1 MKAFILAAG
10 YGRRLLPL
18 TETSP
23 KPLLKVGETSLIER
37 NIKHIL
43 NSGISEIVIN
53 ISYLGELVREHVI
66 EKFPNENINFSV
78 EEKPLGT
85 GGGVY
90 KALPL
95 LGSEPFLC
103 MNADLFHNIK
113 LDNFC
118 SDVESALLVG
128 VPNPKHNKEGDF
140 SLDKDIV
147 KINAEGND
155 LTWSGISVINPIIFD
170 SKSFQGTSFN
180 IWKNVLVDYIKKNS
194 IQGIE
199 SSDLWIDVG
208 TLDRLKLANTVYNDQ
223 IRL

>member
-10 YGRRLLPL
+10 YGKRLLPL
-18 TETSP
+18 TENSP
-23 KPLLKVGETSLIER
+23 KPLLKVGDTSLIER
-37 NIKHIL
+37 NIEHIL

-53 ISYLGELVREHVI
+53 ISYLGALVREHVI

-113 LDNFC
+113 LDNLF
-118 SDVESALLVG
+118 SDVESALLIG
-128 VPNPKHNKEGDF
+128 VPNPEHNQIGDF

-147 KINAEGND
+147 NINTEGND
-155 LTWSGISVINPIIFD
+155 LTWSGISIINPRIFKNKYFE
-170 SKSFQGTSFN
+170 STSFN
-180 IWKNVLVDYIKKNS
+180 IWESVLLECIKKKS
-194 IQGIE
+194 IKGIR

-223 IRL
+223 N

>member
-10 YGRRLLPL
+10 YGKRLLPL
-18 TETSP
+18 TENSP
-23 KPLLKVGETSLIER
+23 KPLLKVGDTSLIER
-37 NIKHIL
+37 NIEHVL

-53 ISYLGELVREHVI
+53 ISYLGALVREHVI

-113 LDNFC
+113 LDNLF
-118 SDVESALLVG
+118 SDVESALLIG
-128 VPNPKHNKEGDF
+128 VPNPEHNQMGDF

-147 KINAEGND
+147 NINIEGND
-155 LTWSGISVINPIIFD
+155 LTWSGISIIYTVI
-170 SKSFQGTSFN
+170 S
-180 IWKNVLVDYIKKNS
+180 
-194 IQGIE
+194 
-199 SSDLWIDVG
+199 
-208 TLDRLKLANTVYNDQ
+208 
-223 IRL
+223 

>member
-10 YGRRLLPL
+10 YGKRLLPL
-18 TETSP
+18 TKTSP

-53 ISYLGELVREHVI
+53 VSYLGELIRNHVI
-66 EKFPNENINFSV
+66 EKFPNENINFSI
-78 EEKPLGT
+78 EEEPLGT

-103 MNADLFHNIK
+103 MNADIFHNIK
-113 LDNFC
+113 LDNLY

-128 VPNPKHNKEGDF
+128 VPNPKHNLEGDF
-140 SLDKDIV
+140 SLDNNMV
-147 KINAEGND
+147 KINREGND
-155 LTWSGISVINPIIFD
+155 LTWSGISIINPIIFNN
-170 SKSFQGTSFN
+170 KSFQSTSFN
-180 IWKNVLVDYIKKNS
+180 IWENLLVESIKKNS
-194 IQGIE
+194 VKGIK
-199 SSDLWIDVG
+199 SSDFWIDVG
-208 TLDRLKLANTVYNDQ
+208 TIDRLKLANTVYNDQ
-223 IRL
+223 N

>member
-10 YGRRLLPL
+10 YGKRLLPL
-18 TETSP
+18 TENSP
-23 KPLLKVGETSLIER
+23 KPLLKVGDTSLIER
-37 NIKHIL
+37 NIEHIL

-53 ISYLGELVREHVI
+53 ISYLGALVREHVI

-113 LDNFC
+113 LDNLF
-118 SDVESALLVG
+118 SDVESALLIG
-128 VPNPKHNKEGDF
+128 VPNPEHNQMGDF

-147 KINAEGND
+147 NINTEGND
-155 LTWSGISVINPIIFD
+155 LTWSGISIINPRIFKNKYFE
-170 SKSFQGTSFN
+170 STSFN
-180 IWKNVLVDYIKKNS
+180 IWESVLLEYIKKKS
-194 IQGIE
+194 IKGIR

-223 IRL
+223 D

>member
-10 YGRRLLPL
+10 YGKRLLPL
-18 TETSP
+18 TENSP
-23 KPLLKVGETSLIER
+23 KPLLKVGDTSLIER
-37 NIKHIL
+37 NIEHIL

-53 ISYLGELVREHVI
+53 ISYLGALVREHVI

-113 LDNFC
+113 LDNLF
-118 SDVESALLVG
+118 SDVESALLIG
-128 VPNPKHNKEGDF
+128 VPNPEHNQMGDF

-147 KINAEGND
+147 NINSEAND
-155 LTWSGISVINPIIFD
+155 LTWSGISIINPRIFKNKYFE
-170 SKSFQGTSFN
+170 STSFN
-180 IWKNVLVDYIKKNS
+180 IWESLLLEYIKKKS
-194 IQGIE
+194 IKGIR

-223 IRL
+223 N

>member
-10 YGRRLLPL
+10 YGKRLLPL
-18 TETSP
+18 TKTSP

-53 ISYLGELVREHVI
+53 VSYLGELIRNHVI
-66 EKFPNENINFSV
+66 EKFPNENINFSI
-78 EEKPLGT
+78 EEEPLGT

-103 MNADLFHNIK
+103 MNADIFHNIK
-113 LDNFC
+113 LDNLY

-128 VPNPKHNKEGDF
+128 VPNPKHNLEGDF
-140 SLDKDIV
+140 SLDNNMVRLIERVMTLPGAEFQLSTLLFLIINLFKVHHLIFG
-147 KINAEGND
+147 KIY
-155 LTWSGISVINPIIFD
+155 L
-170 SKSFQGTSFN
+170 
-180 IWKNVLVDYIKKNS
+180 
-194 IQGIE
+194 
-199 SSDLWIDVG
+199 
-208 TLDRLKLANTVYNDQ
+208 
-223 IRL
+223 

>member
-10 YGRRLLPL
+10 YGKRLLPL
-18 TETSP
+18 TKTSP

-53 ISYLGELVREHVI
+53 VSYLGELIRNHVI
-66 EKFPNENINFSV
+66 EKFPNENINFSI
-78 EEKPLGT
+78 EEEPLGT

-103 MNADLFHNIK
+103 MNADIFHNIK
-113 LDNFC
+113 LDNLY

-128 VPNPKHNKEGDF
+128 VPNPKHNLEGDF
-140 SLDKDIV
+140 SLDKNMV
-147 KINAEGND
+147 KINREGND
-155 LTWSGISVINPIIFD
+155 LTWSGISIINPIIFNN
-170 SKSFQGTSFN
+170 KSFQSTSFN
-180 IWKNVLVDYIKKNS
+180 IWENLLVESIKKNS
-194 IQGIE
+194 VKGIK
-199 SSDLWIDVG
+199 SSDFWIDVG
-208 TLDRLKLANTVYNDQ
+208 TIDRLKLANTVYNDQ
-223 IRL
+223 N

>member
-10 YGRRLLPL
+10 YGKRLLPL
-18 TETSP
+18 TENSP
-23 KPLLKVGETSLIER
+23 KPLLKVGDTSLIER
-37 NIKHIL
+37 NIEHIL
-43 NSGISEIVIN
+43 NNGISEIVIN
-53 ISYLGELVREHVI
+53 ISYLGALVREHVI

-113 LDNFC
+113 LDNLF
-118 SDVESALLVG
+118 SDVESALLIG
-128 VPNPKHNKEGDF
+128 VPNPEHNQMGEF

-147 KINAEGND
+147 NINTEGND
-155 LTWSGISVINPIIFD
+155 LTWSGISIINPRIFKNKYFE
-170 SKSFQGTSFN
+170 STSFN
-180 IWKNVLVDYIKKNS
+180 IWESVLLEYIKKKS
-194 IQGIE
+194 IKGIR

-223 IRL
+223 N

>member
-10 YGRRLLPL
+10 YGKRLLPL
-18 TETSP
+18 TENSP
-23 KPLLKVGETSLIER
+23 KPLLKVGDTSLIER
-37 NIKHIL
+37 NIEHIL

-53 ISYLGELVREHVI
+53 ISYLGALVREHVI

-113 LDNFC
+113 LDNLF
-118 SDVESALLVG
+118 SDVESALLIG
-128 VPNPKHNKEGDF
+128 VPNPEHNQMGDF

-147 KINAEGND
+147 NINTKGND
-155 LTWSGISVINPIIFD
+155 LTWSGISIINPRIFKNKYFE
-170 SKSFQGTSFN
+170 STSFN
-180 IWKNVLVDYIKKNS
+180 IWESVLLEYIKKKS
-194 IQGIE
+194 IKGIR

-223 IRL
+223 N

>member
-10 YGRRLLPL
+10 YGKRLLPL
-18 TETSP
+18 TENSP
-23 KPLLKVGETSLIER
+23 KPLLKVGDTSLIER
-37 NIKHIL
+37 NIEHIL

-53 ISYLGELVREHVI
+53 ISYLGALVREHVI

-113 LDNFC
+113 LDNLF
-118 SDVESALLVG
+118 SDVESALLIG
-128 VPNPKHNKEGDF
+128 VPNPEHNQMGDF

-147 KINAEGND
+147 NINTEGND
-155 LTWSGISVINPIIFD
+155 LTWSGISIINPRIF
-170 SKSFQGTSFN
+170 KNKYFERTSFN
-180 IWKNVLVDYIKKNS
+180 IWESVLLEYIKKKS
-194 IQGIE
+194 IKGIR

-223 IRL
+223 N

>member
-10 YGRRLLPL
+10 YGKRLLPL
-18 TETSP
+18 TENSP
-23 KPLLKVGETSLIER
+23 KPLLKVGDTSLIER
-37 NIKHIL
+37 NIEHIL

-53 ISYLGELVREHVI
+53 ISYLGALVREHVI

-113 LDNFC
+113 LDNLF
-118 SDVESALLVG
+118 SDVESALLIG
-128 VPNPKHNKEGDF
+128 VPNPEHNQMGDF
-140 SLDKDIV
+140 SLDKEIV
-147 KINAEGND
+147 NINTEGND
-155 LTWSGISVINPIIFD
+155 LTWSGISIINPRIFKNKYFE
-170 SKSFQGTSFN
+170 STSFN
-180 IWKNVLVDYIKKNS
+180 IWESVLLEYIKKKS
-194 IQGIE
+194 IKGIR

-223 IRL
+223 N

>member
-10 YGRRLLPL
+10 YGKRLLPL
-18 TETSP
+18 TENSP
-23 KPLLKVGETSLIER
+23 KPLLKVGDISLIER
-37 NIKHIL
+37 NIEHVL

-53 ISYLGELVREHVI
+53 ISYLGALVREHVI

-113 LDNFC
+113 LDNLF
-118 SDVESALLVG
+118 SDVESALLIG
-128 VPNPKHNKEGDF
+128 VPNPEHNQMGDF

-147 KINAEGND
+147 NINTEGND
-155 LTWSGISVINPIIFD
+155 LTWSGISIINPRIFKNKYFE
-170 SKSFQGTSFN
+170 STSFN
-180 IWKNVLVDYIKKNS
+180 IWESVLLEYIKKKS
-194 IQGIE
+194 IKGIR

-223 IRL
+223 N

>member
-10 YGRRLLPL
+10 YGKRLLPL
-18 TETSP
+18 TENSP
-23 KPLLKVGETSLIER
+23 KPLLKVGDTSLIER
-37 NIKHIL
+37 NIEHIL

-53 ISYLGELVREHVI
+53 ISYLGALVRGHVI

-85 GGGVY
+85 GGGLY

-113 LDNFC
+113 LDNLF
-118 SDVESALLVG
+118 SDVESALLIG
-128 VPNPKHNKEGDF
+128 VPNPEHNQMGDF

-147 KINAEGND
+147 NINTEGND
-155 LTWSGISVINPIIFD
+155 LTWSGISIINPRIFKNKYFE
-170 SKSFQGTSFN
+170 STSFN
-180 IWKNVLVDYIKKNS
+180 IWESVLLEYIKKKS
-194 IQGIE
+194 IKGIR

-223 IRL
+223 N

>member
-10 YGRRLLPL
+10 YGKRLLPL
-18 TETSP
+18 TKNSP
-23 KPLLKVGETSLIER
+23 KPLLKVGDTSLIER
-37 NIKHIL
+37 NIEHIL

-53 ISYLGELVREHVI
+53 ISYLGALVREHVI

-113 LDNFC
+113 LDNLF
-118 SDVESALLVG
+118 SDVESALLIG
-128 VPNPKHNKEGDF
+128 VPNPEHNQMGDF

-147 KINAEGND
+147 NINTEGND
-155 LTWSGISVINPIIFD
+155 LTWSGISIINPRIFKNKYFE
-170 SKSFQGTSFN
+170 STSFN
-180 IWKNVLVDYIKKNS
+180 IWESVLLEYIKKKS
-194 IQGIE
+194 IKGIR

-223 IRL
+223 N

>member
-10 YGRRLLPL
+10 YGKRLLPL
-18 TETSP
+18 TENSP
-23 KPLLKVGETSLIER
+23 KPLLKVGDTSLIER
-37 NIKHIL
+37 NIEHVL

-53 ISYLGELVREHVI
+53 ISYLGALVREHVI

-78 EEKPLGT
+78 EKKPLGT

-113 LDNFC
+113 LDNLF
-118 SDVESALLVG
+118 SDVESALLIG
-128 VPNPKHNKEGDF
+128 VPNPEHNQMGDF

-147 KINAEGND
+147 NINTEGND
-155 LTWSGISVINPIIFD
+155 LTWSGISIINPRIFKNKYFE
-170 SKSFQGTSFN
+170 STSFN
-180 IWKNVLVDYIKKNS
+180 IWESVLLEYIKKKS
-194 IQGIE
+194 IKGIG

-223 IRL
+223 N

>member
-10 YGRRLLPL
+10 YGKRLLPL
-18 TETSP
+18 TENSP

-53 ISYLGELVREHVI
+53 ISYLGALVREHVI

-113 LDNFC
+113 LDNLF
-118 SDVESALLVG
+118 SDVESALLIG
-128 VPNPKHNKEGDF
+128 VPNPEHNQMGDF

-147 KINAEGND
+147 NINTEGND
-155 LTWSGISVINPIIFD
+155 LTWSGISIINPRIFKNKYFE
-170 SKSFQGTSFN
+170 STSFN
-180 IWKNVLVDYIKKNS
+180 IWESVLLEYIKKKS
-194 IQGIE
+194 IKGIR

-223 IRL
+223 N

>member
-10 YGRRLLPL
+10 YGKRLLPL
-18 TETSP
+18 TENSP
-23 KPLLKVGETSLIER
+23 KPLLKVGDTSLIER
-37 NIKHIL
+37 NIEHVL

-53 ISYLGELVREHVI
+53 ISYLGALVREHVI

-85 GGGVY
+85 GGGLY

-113 LDNFC
+113 LDNLF
-118 SDVESALLVG
+118 SDVESALLIG
-128 VPNPKHNKEGDF
+128 VPNPEHNQMGDF

-147 KINAEGND
+147 NINTEGND
-155 LTWSGISVINPIIFD
+155 LTWSGISIINPRIFKNKYFE
-170 SKSFQGTSFN
+170 STSFN
-180 IWKNVLVDYIKKNS
+180 IWESVLLEYIKKKS
-194 IQGIE
+194 IKGIR

-223 IRL
+223 N

>member
-10 YGRRLLPL
+10 YGKRLLPL
-18 TETSP
+18 TENSP
-23 KPLLKVGETSLIER
+23 KPLLKVGDTSLIER
-37 NIKHIL
+37 NIEHIL

-53 ISYLGELVREHVI
+53 ISYLGALVREHVI

-113 LDNFC
+113 LDNLF
-118 SDVESALLVG
+118 SDVESALLIG
-128 VPNPKHNKEGDF
+128 VPNPEHNQMGDF

-147 KINAEGND
+147 NINTEGND
-155 LTWSGISVINPIIFD
+155 LTWSGISIINPRIFKNKYFE
-170 SKSFQGTSFN
+170 STSFN
-180 IWKNVLVDYIKKNS
+180 IWESVLLEHIKKKS
-194 IQGIE
+194 IKGIR

-223 IRL
+223 N

>member
-10 YGRRLLPL
+10 YGKRLLPL
-18 TETSP
+18 TENSP
-23 KPLLKVGETSLIER
+23 KPLLKVGDTSLIER
-37 NIKHIL
+37 KIEHIL

-53 ISYLGELVREHVI
+53 ISYLGALVREHVI

-113 LDNFC
+113 LDNLF
-118 SDVESALLVG
+118 SDVESALLIG
-128 VPNPKHNKEGDF
+128 VPNPEHNQMGDF

-147 KINAEGND
+147 NINTEGND
-155 LTWSGISVINPIIFD
+155 LTWSGISIINPRIFKNKYFE
-170 SKSFQGTSFN
+170 STSFN
-180 IWKNVLVDYIKKNS
+180 TVSYTHL
-194 IQGIE
+194 
-199 SSDLWIDVG
+199 
-208 TLDRLKLANTVYNDQ
+208 TLPTTTPV
-223 IRL
+223 

>member
-10 YGRRLLPL
+10 YGKRLLPL
-18 TETSP
+18 TENSP
-23 KPLLKVGETSLIER
+23 KPLLKVGDTTLIER
-37 NIKHIL
+37 NIEHIL

-53 ISYLGELVREHVI
+53 ISYLGALVREHVI

-113 LDNFC
+113 LDNLF
-118 SDVESALLVG
+118 SDVESALLIG
-128 VPNPKHNKEGDF
+128 VPNPEHNQMGDF

-147 KINAEGND
+147 NINTEGND
-155 LTWSGISVINPIIFD
+155 LTWSGISIINPRIFKNKYFE
-170 SKSFQGTSFN
+170 STSFN
-180 IWKNVLVDYIKKNS
+180 IWESVLLEYIKKKS
-194 IQGIE
+194 IKGIR

-223 IRL
+223 N

>member
-10 YGRRLLPL
+10 YGKRLLPL
-18 TETSP
+18 TENSP
-23 KPLLKVGETSLIER
+23 KPLLKVGDTSLIER
-37 NIKHIL
+37 NIEHIL

-53 ISYLGELVREHVI
+53 ISYLGALVREHVI

-113 LDNFC
+113 LDNLF
-118 SDVESALLVG
+118 SDVESALLIG
-128 VPNPKHNKEGDF
+128 VPNPEHNQMGDF

-147 KINAEGND
+147 NINTEGND
-155 LTWSGISVINPIIFD
+155 LTWSGISIINPRIFKNKYFE
-170 SKSFQGTSFN
+170 STSFN
-180 IWKNVLVDYIKKNS
+180 IWESLLLEYIKKKS
-194 IQGIE
+194 IKGIR

-223 IRL
+223 N

>member
-10 YGRRLLPL
+10 YGKRLLPL
-18 TETSP
+18 TKTSP

-53 ISYLGELVREHVI
+53 VSYLGELIRSHVI
-66 EKFPNENINFSV
+66 EKFPNENINFSI
-78 EEKPLGT
+78 EEEPLGT

-103 MNADLFHNIK
+103 MNADIFHNIK
-113 LDNFC
+113 LDNLY

-128 VPNPKHNKEGDF
+128 VPNPKHNLEGDF
-140 SLDKDIV
+140 SLDKNMV
-147 KINAEGND
+147 KINREGND
-155 LTWSGISVINPIIFD
+155 LTWSGISIINPIIFNN
-170 SKSFQGTSFN
+170 KSFQSTSFN
-180 IWKNVLVDYIKKNS
+180 IWENLLVESIKKNS
-194 IQGIE
+194 VKGIK
-199 SSDLWIDVG
+199 SSDFWIDVG
-208 TLDRLKLANTVYNDQ
+208 TIDRLKLANTVYNDQ
-223 IRL
+223 N

>member
-10 YGRRLLPL
+10 YGKRLLPL
-18 TETSP
+18 TKTSP

-53 ISYLGELVREHVI
+53 VSYLGELIRNHVI
-66 EKFPNENINFSV
+66 EKFPNENINFSI
-78 EEKPLGT
+78 EEEPLGT

-103 MNADLFHNIK
+103 MNADIFHNIK
-113 LDNFC
+113 LDNLY

-128 VPNPKHNKEGDF
+128 VPNPKHNLEGDF
-140 SLDKDIV
+140 SLDNNMV
-147 KINAEGND
+147 KINREGND
-155 LTWSGISVINPIIFD
+155 LTWSGISIINPIIFNN
-170 SKSFQGTSFN
+170 KSFQSTSFN
-180 IWKNVLVDYIKKNS
+180 IWENLLVKSIKKNS
-194 IQGIE
+194 VKGIK
-199 SSDLWIDVG
+199 SSDFWIDVG
-208 TLDRLKLANTVYNDQ
+208 TIDRLKLANTVYNDQ
-223 IRL
+223 N

>member
-10 YGRRLLPL
+10 YGKRLLPL
-18 TETSP
+18 TENSP
-23 KPLLKVGETSLIER
+23 KPLLKVGDTSLIER
-37 NIKHIL
+37 NIEHIL

-53 ISYLGELVREHVI
+53 ISYLGALVREHVI

-113 LDNFC
+113 LDNLF
-118 SDVESALLVG
+118 SDVESALLIG
-128 VPNPKHNKEGDF
+128 VPNPEHNQLGDF

-147 KINAEGND
+147 NINTEGND
-155 LTWSGISVINPIIFD
+155 LTWSGISIINPRIFKNKYFE
-170 SKSFQGTSFN
+170 STSFN
-180 IWKNVLVDYIKKNS
+180 IWESVLLEYIKKKS
-194 IQGIE
+194 IKGIR

-223 IRL
+223 N

>member
-10 YGRRLLPL
+10 YGKRLLPL
-18 TETSP
+18 TENSP
-23 KPLLKVGETSLIER
+23 KPLLKVGDTSLIER
-37 NIKHIL
+37 NIEHIL

-53 ISYLGELVREHVI
+53 ISYLGALVREHVI

-113 LDNFC
+113 LDNLF
-118 SDVESALLVG
+118 SDVESALLIG
-128 VPNPKHNKEGDF
+128 VPNPEHNQMGDF

-147 KINAEGND
+147 NINTEGND
-155 LTWSGISVINPIIFD
+155 LTWSGISIINPKIFKYKYFE
-170 SKSFQGTSFN
+170 STSFN
-180 IWKNVLVDYIKKNS
+180 IWESVLLEYIKKKS
-194 IQGIE
+194 IKGIR

-223 IRL
+223 N

>member
-10 YGRRLLPL
+10 YGKRLLPL
-18 TETSP
+18 TENSP
-23 KPLLKVGETSLIER
+23 KPLLKVGDTSLIER
-37 NIKHIL
+37 NIEHIL

-53 ISYLGELVREHVI
+53 ISYLGALVREHVI
-66 EKFPNENINFSV
+66 EKFPYDNINFSV

-113 LDNFC
+113 LDNLF
-118 SDVESALLVG
+118 SDVESALLIG
-128 VPNPKHNKEGDF
+128 VPNPEHNQMGDF

-147 KINAEGND
+147 NINTEGND
-155 LTWSGISVINPIIFD
+155 LTWSGISIINPKIFKYKYFE
-170 SKSFQGTSFN
+170 STSFN
-180 IWKNVLVDYIKKNS
+180 IWESVLLEYIKKKS
-194 IQGIE
+194 IKGIR

-223 IRL
+223 N

>member
-10 YGRRLLPL
+10 YGKRLLPL
-18 TETSP
+18 TENSP
-23 KPLLKVGETSLIER
+23 KPLLKVGDTSLIER
-37 NIKHIL
+37 NIAHIL

-53 ISYLGELVREHVI
+53 ISYLGALVREHVI

-113 LDNFC
+113 LDNLF
-118 SDVESALLVG
+118 SDVESALLIG
-128 VPNPKHNKEGDF
+128 VPNPEHNQMGDF

-147 KINAEGND
+147 NINTEGND
-155 LTWSGISVINPIIFD
+155 LTWSGISIINPRIFKNKYFE
-170 SKSFQGTSFN
+170 STSFN
-180 IWKNVLVDYIKKNS
+180 IWESVLLEYIKKKS
-194 IQGIE
+194 IKGIR

-223 IRL
+223 N

>member
-10 YGRRLLPL
+10 YGKRLLPL
-18 TETSP
+18 TENSP
-23 KPLLKVGETSLIER
+23 KPLLKVGDTSLIER
-37 NIKHIL
+37 NIEHIL

-53 ISYLGELVREHVI
+53 ISYLGALVREHVI

-113 LDNFC
+113 LDNLF
-118 SDVESALLVG
+118 SDVESALLIG
-128 VPNPKHNKEGDF
+128 VPNPEHNQMGDF

-147 KINAEGND
+147 NINTEGND
-155 LTWSGISVINPIIFD
+155 LTWSGISIINPIIF
-170 SKSFQGTSFN
+170 KNKYFERTSFN
-180 IWKNVLVDYIKKNS
+180 IWESVLLEYIKKKS
-194 IQGIE
+194 IKGIR

-223 IRL
+223 N

>member
-10 YGRRLLPL
+10 YGKRLLPL
-18 TETSP
+18 TENSP
-23 KPLLKVGETSLIER
+23 KPLLKVGDTSLIER
-37 NIKHIL
+37 NIEHIL

-53 ISYLGELVREHVI
+53 ISYLGALVREHVI

-113 LDNFC
+113 LDNLF
-118 SDVESALLVG
+118 SDVESALLIG
-128 VPNPKHNKEGDF
+128 VPNPEHNQMGDF

-147 KINAEGND
+147 NINTEGND
-155 LTWSGISVINPIIFD
+155 LTWSGISIINPRIFKNKYFE
-170 SKSFQGTSFN
+170 STSFN
-180 IWKNVLVDYIKKNS
+180 IWESVLLEYIKKKS
-194 IQGIE
+194 IKGIR

-208 TLDRLKLANTVYNDQ
+208 TLDRLKFANTVYNDQ
-223 IRL
+223 N